1 MPKIAASKPKTMSAA
16 GAHRPAAKMCNEASQ
31 GIHHDG
37 SSFAENSWIPK
48 NRNEQGTTKDP
59 EEPAPRVGDKVEFF
73 RIATV
78 LYSPM
83 VFVSKLIFLQVII
96 VDPNRSGYFNFRA
109 LAVVSKERYSGSG
122 ARKCKEVEVRC
133 TEPNVLQED
142 IFWLPSR
149 TLDMEIWS
157 PSREAN
163 MRIQNQIYE
172 EHVKNFQGKHLFWP
186 KAQLLLLGFFMILN
200 NC

>member
-1 MPKIAASKPKTMSAA
+1 MKSSSLDSMVLTSLVGAAKNETNAMPKIAASKPKTMSTA

-78 LYSPM
+78 LLTNG
-83 VFVSKLIFLQVII
+83 FCFLIDFFAGHHC
-96 VDPNRSGYFNFRA
+96 RS
-109 LAVVSKERYSGSG
+109 
-122 ARKCKEVEVRC
+122 
-133 TEPNVLQED
+133 
-142 IFWLPSR
+142 
-149 TLDMEIWS
+149 
-157 PSREAN
+157 
-163 MRIQNQIYE
+163 
-172 EHVKNFQGKHLFWP
+172 
-186 KAQLLLLGFFMILN
+186 
-200 NC
+200 